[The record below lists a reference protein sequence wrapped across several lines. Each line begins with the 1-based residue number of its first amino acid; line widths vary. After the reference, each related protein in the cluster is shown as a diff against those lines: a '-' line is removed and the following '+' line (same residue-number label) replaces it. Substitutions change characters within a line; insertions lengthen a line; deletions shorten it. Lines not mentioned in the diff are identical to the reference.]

1 MLVQDKDVAMRVFD
15 LGLKK
20 YGDEPE
26 YCLAY
31 VDFLTHLN
39 GKLRS
44 SEVSETE
51 SHHFEEDNNTRVVF
65 ERILTSGALP
75 SERSG

>member
-39 GKLRS
+39 GNL
-44 SEVSETE
+44 EIC
-51 SHHFEEDNNTRVVF
+51 RV
-65 ERILTSGALP
+65 RKG
-75 SERSG
+75 

>member
-39 GKLRS
+39 GNLEIRRVRKGYEYRFQRTTTRESSS
-44 SEVSETE
+44 SE
-51 SHHFEEDNNTRVVF
+51 F
-65 ERILTSGALP
+65 
-75 SERSG
+75 